1 MLGDLESEMLA
12 EGDLK
17 GIAYS
22 NERVTNERS
31 YFQMKMKEGTHW
43 IILKENRTQGAS
55 FSSSKGGGTVD
66 GKPQG
71 QEHPRLHHEFKPTWT
86 RQ

>member
-1 MLGDLESEMLA
+1 MLA

-22 NERVTNERS
+22 DERVTDERS
-31 YFQMKMKEGTHW
+31 YFRMKMKEGTHW
-43 IILKENRTQGAS
+43 IVPKENRTPE
-55 FSSSKGGGTVD
+55 GGGTVD
-66 GKPQG
+66 GEPQG
-71 QEHPRLHHEFKPTWT
+71 QEHPRLYHELKPTWA